1 MVSIRPR
8 RLAAPPLF
16 LHLQAI
22 VLSYI
27 KFVEEL
33 ISFKIPLTTEEAE
46 RFERYIFETGLKKTI
61 FVRKAILAYLDR
73 QEQEVVRE

>member
-1 MVSIRPR
+1 MD
-8 RLAAPPLF
+8 
-16 LHLQAI
+16 AI
-22 VLSYI
+22 KTLREREY
-27 KFVEEL
+27 
-33 ISFKIPLTTEEAE
+33 SFKIPLTTEEAE